1 MHFGEWVAK
10 NAVEKMMFGGKSG
23 AITRIM
29 TAQDLTKALDETA
42 QAGPA
47 KKKPRHEGGGA
58 AGGE

>member
-1 MHFGEWVAK
+1 MVFKRLCILGNEWLKKCSRKDDVWWK
-10 NAVEKMMFGGKSG
+10 
-23 AITRIM
+23 M